1 MTDAQG
7 KIETE
12 ISKTGYVLEHK
23 IAQTLKSNGWTVI
36 SGKYYVDEIEDAPRE
51 MDLIAYR
58 VSRLDKEEID
68 LYTALIISCKKSD
81 ENAWALLARDA
92 NLNDPNTD
100 YWPLHAWTN
109 DPAINYQLSRPKKAK
124 DYHKGM
130 HALGA
135 GDATAD
141 PDVEVFAFQ
150 EMNKIS
156 GAPKNDKAIFSAI
169 TSLVKAQAYEIS
181 SLPNRKKNKSIY
193 QFNLISVVETELYRL
208 MFAKQGEEIK
218 SSKIDSEFY
227 IARYIVSK
235 RESFSRIRFLTA
247 KAFTDALAGY
257 SQLHSANA
265 KWFSR
270 EMANFYKDIIK
281 DQNRIKVLEN
291 KFYAK
296 IKIPVKLRIQEQFRN
311 LSNFFEEPILSWNEE
326 KGLLDISYFVPDEV
340 EAWMNNS
347 PEINSTVRNALQ
359 SVYQYTGPFRFA
371 DSIPF

>member
-1 MTDAQG
+1 MTDAQ
-7 KIETE
+7 KNIETE

-23 IAQTLKSNGWTVI
+23 IAQVLKSNGWAVI

-68 LYTALIISCKKSD
+68 LYTVLIISCKKSD
-81 ENAWALLARDA
+81 ENSWALLARDA

-109 DPAINYQLSRPKKAK
+109 DSALNYQLNRPKKAK

-135 GDATAD
+135 GNAIAD

-169 TSLVKAQAYEIS
+169 TSLVKAQAYELS
-181 SLPNRKKNKSIY
+181 SLPSRKKNKSIY

-208 MFAKQGEEIK
+208 MFAKQGNEIK
-218 SSKIDSEFY
+218 CSKIDSELY
-227 IARYIVSK
+227 IARYIFSK

-247 KAFTDALAGY
+247 NAFTDALNDY

-270 EMANFYKDIIK
+270 EWGAFYENIIK
-281 DQNRIKVLEN
+281 DPNRIKALEN
-291 KFYAK
+291 EFYTK
-296 IKIPVKLRIQEQFRN
+296 IKIPIKLRIQEQFRN
-311 LSNFFEEPILSWNEE
+311 LPKFFEEPILSWNEE
-326 KGLLDISYFVPDEV
+326 KDLLEISYFVPDEV
-340 EAWMNNS
+340 ERWMNNS

-359 SVYQYTGPFRFA
+359 SVYQYTGPFQFA